1 MLCLLLLTCGS
12 TCFLGNDPEWSM
24 RSLCAFEDSLMTE
37 GLWLSSSPLAG
48 VGVDVAVGTLGTAVG
63 GWLAGELL
71 LFGRFR
77 TSSPEG
83 VMSKSEGKI
92 DGWSWTCLLSS
103 LRESW
108 MFKIDWKTGLSR
120 TLIKVLRSCPTWL
133 LALRFS
139 VDLTLA
145 WISKNKLTFC
155 LSKFQRPRKVCRPGG
170 GNGASSSG
178 TLGSLL
184 DTNTVP
190 EFYPL
195 CISPC
200 PSIFLPSETCTFL
213 KMCDSTMECPKF
225 VGNLSVTSPDGD
237 LSSIEEHRT
246 SSIFS
251 CW

>member
-1 MLCLLLLTCGS
+1 MICSLLLTCGS
-12 TCFLGNDPEWSM
+12 TGFLGNDPEWSM

-37 GLWLSSSPLAG
+37 GLWPSSSPLAG
-48 VGVDVAVGTLGTAVG
+48 VGVEVAVGTLGTAVG

-155 LSKFQRPRKVCRPGG
+155 LSKFQRPRKVGLVVVEGMERPPP
-170 GNGASSSG
+170 A
-178 TLGSLL
+178 L
-184 DTNTVP
+184 
-190 EFYPL
+190 
-195 CISPC
+195 
-200 PSIFLPSETCTFL
+200 
-213 KMCDSTMECPKF
+213 
-225 VGNLSVTSPDGD
+225 
-237 LSSIEEHRT
+237 
-246 SSIFS
+246 
-251 CW
+251 